1 MTRAWIL
8 FQSGSKI
15 DLLNP
20 RSDAWTDRDLAVGL
34 SRTNRWGG
42 QSSWELPLSVA
53 QHSLAVLAIR
63 EGMPG
68 RPLTPEEAM
77 RELLHDAPEALMGGL
92 DVITPLKPVFGRP
105 LRDLEMRLQAAVNRR
120 YGLPPWT
127 VASRREHKRA
137 DHQAAANEALHVVG
151 WRRPAMRRTLGIEI
165 EPMERDPLD
174 LPDAVA
180 PWEPWPPYVA
190 ADRFLAKLRALQKAS
205 AEGCDRRAAA

>member
-1 MTRAWIL
+1 MTRAWIM

-63 EGMPG
+63 AGMPG

-127 VASRREHKRA
+127 VASHREHKRA
-137 DHQAAANEALHVVG
+137 DHQAAANEAFHVVG

-180 PWEPWPPYVA
+180 PWEPWPPYLA
-190 ADRFLAKLRALQKAS
+190 ANRFLEKLRALQKAS